1 MPGAMNPERLIFS
14 SEVFGLSNILINPI
28 IIENNIFKK
37 QLKASK
43 QNNKKLLFG
52 KARIIQGV

>member
-43 QNNKKLLFG
+43 QSNKKLLFG